1 MGSAPLPPE
10 CIPPFTSKPC
20 SRKFAGSERPLRG
33 APATAGLILVLL
45 GLLVFS
51 LMAAV
56 TFGSTD
62 IPMADVYHVIAHQ
75 LFGVGDPAW
84 GDGNL
89 FRAVWYIRLPRLIL
103 AMAIGMGLS
112 VCGVVMQAVVKNP
125 MADPYVLGISSG
137 ASLGATAAILL
148 GVGSALGS
156 NFVGVM
162 AFLGA
167 FAISLAVVGLANI
180 GGRANSV
187 KLLLA
192 GTALSSVCSA
202 FSSFIVYFAHD
213 REGMQTVTYWL
224 MGALGGATW
233 GQDAVVAL
241 VIGLGV
247 CYFLTQFR
255 TLNLML
261 LGDET
266 SITLGTDLHRKR
278 QQYLLV
284 SAAMVGFS
292 VYAAGMIGFVG
303 LVIPHVVRMA
313 VGTDHRRLLPVSAL
327 VGAIF
332 LIWADVACRT
342 VIPGQ
347 ELPIGILTSV
357 IGAPCFIYL
366 MARKRY
372 GFGGGE

>member
-1 MGSAPLPPE
+1 M
-10 CIPPFTSKPC
+10 F
-20 SRKFAGSERPLRG
+20 RKFAGSERPLRG

-180 GGRANSV
+180 GGPGELCKVASGRYGPELGLQRVFQLHCLFCPRSGRYADGDLLVDGRAGGRY
-187 KLLLA
+187 L
-192 GTALSSVCSA
+192 GTGCS
-202 FSSFIVYFAHD
+202 
-213 REGMQTVTYWL
+213 
-224 MGALGGATW
+224 GGAGDWAW
-233 GQDAVVAL
+233 G
-241 VIGLGV
+241 
-247 CYFLTQFR
+247 
-255 TLNLML
+255 L
-261 LGDET
+261 LFFNP
-266 SITLGTDLHRKR
+266 
-278 QQYLLV
+278 V
-284 SAAMVGFS
+284 SHTEPN
-292 VYAAGMIGFVG
+292 AAG
-303 LVIPHVVRMA
+303 
-313 VGTDHRRLLPVSAL
+313 RRNLHY
-327 VGAIF
+327 
-332 LIWADVACRT
+332 
-342 VIPGQ
+342 PGDR
-347 ELPIGILTSV
+347 P
-357 IGAPCFIYL
+357 A
-366 MARKRY
+366 
-372 GFGGGE
+372 

>member
-1 MGSAPLPPE
+1 M
-10 CIPPFTSKPC
+10 F
-20 SRKFAGSERPLRG
+20 RKFAGSERPLRG

-137 ASLGATAAILL
+137 AFLGATAAILL